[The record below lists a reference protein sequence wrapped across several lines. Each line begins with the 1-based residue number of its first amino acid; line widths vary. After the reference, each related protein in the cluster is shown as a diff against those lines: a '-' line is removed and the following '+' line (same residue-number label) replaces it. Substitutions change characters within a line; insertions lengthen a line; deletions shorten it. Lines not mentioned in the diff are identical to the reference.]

1 MLHIVNKSPFE
12 KNALESCLRLASE
25 GDHVLLIED
34 AVVSAVANNRFEK
47 LIQNAQA
54 HLTFYVLGPD
64 LTARGLGNKSLV
76 SNVSVI
82 DYGEFVDLTE
92 AHHPVQSWL

>member
-1 MLHIVNKSPFE
+1 MNKSPFE

-34 AVVSAVANNRFEK
+34 AVVWAVANNHFDK
-47 LIQNAQA
+47 FIQNAQA
-54 HLTFYVLGPD
+54 YLKFYVLGPD
-64 LTARGLGNKSLV
+64 LKARGLGNKSMV
-76 SNVSVI
+76 TNVSVI